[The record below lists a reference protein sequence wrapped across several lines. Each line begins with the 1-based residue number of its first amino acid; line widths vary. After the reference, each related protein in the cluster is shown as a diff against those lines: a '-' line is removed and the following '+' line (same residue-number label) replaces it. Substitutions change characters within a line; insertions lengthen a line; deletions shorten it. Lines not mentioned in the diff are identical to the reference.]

1 MDNLF
6 LTKEARVYY
15 GSKIVSSMSA
25 AVKTGQLCAKNEMR
39 TLPNT
44 IRKDKQKR
52 IKDINVR
59 TKTINILG

>member
-44 IRKDKQKR
+44 IHKDKPKM
-52 IKDINVR
+52 N
-59 TKTINILG
+59 